1 MTLWYT
7 TTTPPGPLPPMAFD
21 EDGNAWSDLA
31 ASAEARLACGFRE
44 APPIPE
50 HDPTLQKPV
59 WAGADWAL
67 EGIVPTEVSRLQAR
81 LALLAAGKLDEV
93 ETAIAAAADRS
104 LAIYWQDTS
113 HFHRDHPRLLA
124 LATSLG
130 MSPAEVDAL
139 FLAASEIS

>member
-1 MTLWYT
+1 MILWYT
-7 TTTPPGPLPPMAFD
+7 TTTPPGALPAIAFD
-21 EDGNAWSDLA
+21 EDRNAYTDLA
-31 ASAEARLACGFRE
+31 NSPAARQACGFRE
-44 APPIPE
+44 APPVPA

-59 WAGADWAL
+59 WTGAEWAL
-67 EGIVPTEVSRLQAR
+67 EGIIPTEVSRLQAR
-81 LALLAAGKLDEV
+81 LALLAAGKLDEI
-93 ETAIAAAADRS
+93 EAAIAAAADRT